1 MAGNVTLDELAEGVV
16 MACVGGQATLAHDQE
31 SIRGGMLQDVD
42 GDTALAELFFLR
54 TSVAF
59 YALQRFFIK
68 PAQEQLRDASSRCI
82 HKILRS
88 SGDKR
93 IQKNPNAFI
102 DGMNQRYNQ
111 YIEAIET
118 PHELGPGWNVGS
130 VFAKVCGQEKD
141 IQVVWAGLVE
151 FGGCMVAIPA
161 FLTSAKN
168 LDSGDIIDKTAAQHF
183 TERKDGLIS
192 TD

>member
-1 MAGNVTLDELAEGVV
+1 
-16 MACVGGQATLAHDQE
+16 
-31 SIRGGMLQDVD
+31 MLQDVD
-42 GDTALAELFFLR
+42 GDTALGELFFLR
-54 TSVAF
+54 TSVAA

-68 PAQEQLRDASSRCI
+68 PAQEQLRDAFDRWI
-82 HKILRS
+82 HKMLRG

-118 PHELGPGWNVGS
+118 PDARGPAWNVGK
-130 VFAKVCGQEKD
+130 VFAKFCGQEKD
-141 IQVVWAGLVE
+141 LQVVLAGSIE
-151 FGGCMVAIPA
+151 FGGCMVAITA
-161 FLTSAKN
+161 CLTDAKN
-168 LDSGDIIDKTAAQHF
+168 LDGGDIIM
-183 TERKDGLIS
+183 IS